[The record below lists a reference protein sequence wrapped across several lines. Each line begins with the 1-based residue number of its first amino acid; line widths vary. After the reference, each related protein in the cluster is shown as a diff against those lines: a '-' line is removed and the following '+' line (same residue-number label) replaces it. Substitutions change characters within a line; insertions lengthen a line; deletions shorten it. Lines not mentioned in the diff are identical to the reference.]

1 MQKEKSLRVE
11 RYYLVNE
18 EWINE
23 YIQKNKN
30 KVWTAND
37 SQIQLLE
44 KIKQEFSL
52 IEVKHGRKN

>member
-1 MQKEKSLRVE
+1 MTNSNVT

-18 EWINE
+18 DWINE
-23 YIQKNKN
+23 YIQKNKS

-52 IEVKHGRKN
+52 IEVKNGRKN

>member
-18 EWINE
+18 DWISE

>member
-1 MQKEKSLRVE
+1 MQKEKFLKIK

-18 EWINE
+18 DWINE

>member
-1 MQKEKSLRVE
+1 MQKEKSSKVK
-11 RYYLVNE
+11 RYYLIPE
-18 EWINE
+18 DWINE

-44 KIKQEFSL
+44 RIKQEFEL
-52 IEVKHGRKN
+52 IEV

>member
-1 MQKEKSLRVE
+1 MKNSNVK

-18 EWINE
+18 DWINK

-30 KVWTAND
+30 KVWAAND

-52 IEVKHGRKN
+52 IEVKNGRKN

>member
-1 MQKEKSLRVE
+1 MQKEKSLKVE

-18 EWINE
+18 DWINK
-23 YIQKNKN
+23 YIQRNKN

-52 IEVKHGRKN
+52 IEVKHGRI